1 MGNVLIMGVLI
12 MSEDII
18 EKFLFLSRAMKTII
32 EDRNLILLRFDEF
45 SAIL

>member
-1 MGNVLIMGVLI
+1 MLKEFFKRN
-12 MSEDII
+12 I
-18 EKFLFLSRAMKTII
+18 EKQFLFLARAMKTIV